1 MVLTV
6 YTVTYAS
13 CGGSDNELYTETQT
27 FINNEDKAR
36 EYHQQAIYDIL
47 ENHNSEHLYE
57 SYKDLNDFAFE
68 DGGWQYSCKL
78 SVQDYD
84 VYLQIV

>member
-1 MVLTV
+1 MVLSI

-13 CGGSDNELYTETQT
+13 CGGSDNELYTETMT
-27 FINNEDKAR
+27 FVDGDKAR
-36 EYHQQAIYDIL
+36 KYQQQAIYDIL

-68 DGGWQYSCKL
+68 EGGWQYSCKL
-78 SVQDYD
+78 SVQDYEF
-84 VYLQIV
+84 YLQAK